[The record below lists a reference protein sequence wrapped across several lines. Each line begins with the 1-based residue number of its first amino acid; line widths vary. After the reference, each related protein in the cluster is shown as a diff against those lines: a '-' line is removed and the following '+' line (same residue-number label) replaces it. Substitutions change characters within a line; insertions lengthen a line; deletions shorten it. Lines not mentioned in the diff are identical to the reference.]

1 MKVREIMS
9 DDVRIASPDDSI
21 ARAAQMMEEIDA
33 GFLPVG
39 ENDRLVGTITDRD
52 IAIRAVGKNLDPQKT
67 RVRDIMTAEVKY
79 CYEDEELDEIAQ
91 NMGDQQVRRLP
102 VVNRQKR
109 LIGII
114 SVGDIATGHKPVKA
128 GVALRGIAEP
138 SSQHNQSAAHAGQ
151 KPGRRS

>member
-1 MKVREIMS
+1 MSEGVAWVYEDTSVDDAAKIMS
-9 DDVRIASPDDSI
+9 
-21 ARAAQMMEEIDA
+21 E
-33 GFLPVG
+33 
-39 ENDRLVGTITDRD
+39 
-52 IAIRAVGKNLDPQKT
+52 
-67 RVRDIMTAEVKY
+67 
-79 CYEDEELDEIAQ
+79 
-91 NMGDQQVRRLP
+91 QQVRRLP

-151 KPGRRS
+151 KPGRHS